1 LTTCRILIATC
12 MQHFCIIPNVLFHIH
27 NLTNP
32 TPMITDRFDRT
43 YMVVVMQLNEC
54 HESPVTQSDIG
65 SPHMG
70 EGSTCLH
77 AAGVLLL
84 LFATC
89 NALAAISFQQLTSSQ
104 SGLWYEWLVMKT
116 IYHIRSVLQ

>member
-27 NLTNP
+27 SLYLPIVMSIRFQEKLLWSTNLTP
-32 TPMITDRFDRT
+32 LITDCFDRT

-65 SPHMG
+65 FPHMG
-70 EGSTCLH
+70 ESSTCLH
-77 AAGVLLL
+77 GRRVKEAGL
-84 LFATC
+84 
-89 NALAAISFQQLTSSQ
+89 
-104 SGLWYEWLVMKT
+104 
-116 IYHIRSVLQ
+116 